1 MGAVPWRSA
10 IDFCALAVAFYLLLR
25 WSRGARALRL
35 GIAIVGL
42 RVSAFLATQLDLP
55 ITSSLLEAAS
65 IVALL
70 ALILIFQPELRRAL
84 MRLDIAG
91 RARSSAVGSAAAA
104 VSAAAWTLARSR
116 CGALMVMERQ
126 DAIAELV
133 SPGVTL
139 NAIVSADLLVA
150 VFQKGSPLHDGA
162 VLLDGETVRQAGG
175 ILPLTQRA
183 SVPHEYG
190 TRHRAGMGLAD
201 RSDALV
207 LVVSEERG
215 EITLMSAGRIR
226 TVASEAELL
235 VALTGGL
242 SERQAATHLHALRPA
257 NVRLIAAAM
266 SLALAVWSAAFLF
279 PGRSVRLQTVPLEFT
294 DVPAGLT
301 IADQST
307 EVVQVRFRGTE
318 FVFQTAG
325 LQRVVARC
333 DLGAAH
339 TGTNVIP
346 LSSAIVDVPFGLH
359 VEGVVPKQVSVRLAT
374 VPSPRITR

>member
-1 MGAVPWRSA
+1 MSAVPWRNA
-10 IDFCALAVAFYLLLR
+10 IDFGSLAIAFYLLLR

-42 RVSAFLATQLDLP
+42 RVTAFLTSQLDLP

-65 IVALL
+65 TVALL
-70 ALILIFQPELRRAL
+70 ALVLIFQPELRRAL

-91 RARSSAVGSAAAA
+91 RARSSATGSAAAA
-104 VSAAAWTLARSR
+104 VTTAAWTLGRAR
-116 CGALMVMERQ
+116 CGALIVMERQ

-139 NAIVSADLLVA
+139 NAFVSADLLVA
-150 VFQKGSPLHDGA
+150 IFQKGSPVHDGA
-162 VLLDGETVRQAGG
+162 VLLDGETVRQAGA
-175 ILPLTQRA
+175 ILPLTQRT

-207 LVVSEERG
+207 VVVSEERG
-215 EITLMSAGRIR
+215 EVTVMSAGDIR
-226 TVASEAELL
+226 PIKSEHELL
-235 VALTGGL
+235 NVLAVGL
-242 SERQAATHLHALRPA
+242 HDQQTAVRFRALRPA
-257 NVRLIAAAM
+257 NFRLLTAALG
-266 SLALAVWSAAFLF
+266 LAIAVWSAAFLF
-279 PGRSVRLQTVPLEFT
+279 PGRSVRVQTVPLEFT

-301 IADQST
+301 VAEQST
-307 EVVQVRFRGTE
+307 DVVQVWFRGTD

-333 DLGAAH
+333 DLGSAH
-339 TGTNVIP
+339 AGTNVLP
-346 LSSAIVDVPFGLH
+346 LTGSILDMPFGLH
-359 VEGVVPKQVSVRLAT
+359 VEGITPKQVSVKLT
-374 VPSPRITR
+374 PVLPPQSPK